1 MKLKISSVSLI
12 NPEHFL
18 SEGLQGI
25 FFSPELLLLKIV
37 N

>member
-1 MKLKISSVSLI
+1 MKLKISSVSL